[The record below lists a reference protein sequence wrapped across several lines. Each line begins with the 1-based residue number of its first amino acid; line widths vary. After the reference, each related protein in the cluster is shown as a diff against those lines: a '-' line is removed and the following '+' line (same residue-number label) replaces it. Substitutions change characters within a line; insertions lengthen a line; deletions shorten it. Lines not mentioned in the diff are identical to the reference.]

1 MNHRSEGSNP
11 SSSGAGVF
19 TVNKYGIVKVN
30 KSAYNQALNDANNSS
45 DKLDLLKAVKNI
57 VTHRKT
63 VEVYMFDSD
72 ERAIVKRDPKD
83 KDNNSIYR
91 QKNGE
96 EGYIVVV
103 PKSKAGGTFQRD
115 PDNTLVI
122 ITDPNAQFT
131 AKKNNQDVKLT
142 NPSESS
148 LLFHELLDH
157 FYEEKILKNIPN
169 IDPVKWHS
177 RALRNIGSIE
187 RNGEDHD

>member
-1 MNHRSEGSNP
+1 
-11 SSSGAGVF
+11 
-19 TVNKYGIVKVN
+19 
-30 KSAYNQALNDANNSS
+30 
-45 DKLDLLKAVKNI
+45 
-57 VTHRKT
+57 
-63 VEVYMFDSD
+63 MFDSD